1 MGLRFDNP
9 LWLLVAVLA
18 IPLALLGLRWFRTM
32 SRSRA
37 WSGVLARSLL
47 LVLLGMALAGA
58 STVRTTERLATIALI
73 DVSGSVRSFGEFGT
87 VRTGGQQERVLSAT
101 EAIRAWLEQAAGERG
116 EEDLLGLVAFD
127 GESIA
132 LMAPRAGS
140 ARGESADVAEVTLDV
155 RMAEGT
161 NLAEAIRLGAA
172 LFPPDAG
179 RRLVLISDGD
189 ETSGDALAAARE
201 IAGAVEVGERAG
213 TIPIDVLPV
222 AYRAGREVLVEFVD
236 APPQAASE
244 STVTVRV
251 GLRATRATTGTL
263 QLLREG
269 EPVDLNG
276 AEEGLGR
283 RIAVEEG
290 RSVELIELRLD
301 ERTIHRFEA
310 VFEPDD
316 PALDTLAANNRGE
329 AFTVTPGRGVAL
341 LVDGVSN
348 GDPSGA
354 GATLGRALEA
364 SGIEVELVPPGGL
377 PPDLLALHAYDLVIL
392 QNVPADEVPRPT
404 QSALVEYVR
413 ELGGGLVMVGGPD
426 SFGAGAWKGTPVADV
441 LPVKLDLPEE
451 LVVPSAAIMIV
462 LDSSG
467 SMGQRVLGGSRTQQ
481 EIANESAALAIE
493 TLDAQDLV
501 GVISFDN
508 AHRTILP
515 LTKASDAQAAV
526 DRVRAISPGGGTN
539 MFPALESAG
548 RMLRGVEANTKHI
561 IVLSDGR
568 SSGSPRE
575 GEIIASRLSQDGIS
589 VSTIAV
595 GDGADTDSLSR
606 IAAQGGGQY
615 HRVLDPYALP
625 RIFIKAIRVVN
636 RPLIRLSPFDPV
648 VRPTGSPLTAGV
660 PPQWPTLRGLVL
672 TQPREEPTI
681 TYAAVTPS
689 GEPLLAHWNVGLGQ
703 VGAFTSD
710 AHEWAREWI
719 GWPGYRQLW
728 SQIAR
733 SIARPTAGRGQELIT
748 EVVGGELRIRM
759 QTTTEDGRPID
770 LLSVPGLVY
779 PPGGGEPR
787 RIRLSQTGPGLYEG
801 VAPAEGSGSYVVV
814 LTPKRGAT
822 SLPPVVGGAS
832 RQVGEEFRRL
842 RSNVGLLQR
851 IAEATGG
858 RVLSFDAPEDASLF
872 DRSTLEPR
880 KAATPLWR
888 ALVLWAV
895 VVFLLDVGTRRVA
908 WDRLITREVAS
919 DVRAHAAEAL
929 SRRSEA
935 AAATLGRLRGTREA
949 PAESRSEAFVRSERA
964 QETPA
969 PRSTGRNREPTEQE
983 RREAVR
989 RALRATQGKPA
1000 GGDAP
1005 SQAGARQREEP
1016 SEDTGSSSL
1025 LAAKKRA
1032 RERMERER
1040 GGGE

>member
-9 LWLLVAVLA
+9 LWLLIALLAV
-18 IPLALLGLRWFRTM
+18 PLGLLGLRWFRTM
-32 SRSRA
+32 SRARA
-37 WSGVLARSLL
+37 WSGVAARSVLL
-47 LVLLGMALAGA
+47 ALLGMALAGA
-58 STVRTTERLATIALI
+58 STVRTTERLATVVLI
-73 DVSGSVRSFGEFGT
+73 DVSESVRSFGEFGAAT
-87 VRTGGQQERVLSAT
+87 SGDGETRPLSAT
-101 EAIRAWLEQAAGERG
+101 EAIRAWLESAAGERG
-116 EEDLLGLVAFD
+116 AEDLLGMVAFD
-127 GESIA
+127 GEAIA

-140 ARGESADVAEVTLDV
+140 ARGESADIDEVTLDV

-161 NLAEAIRLGAA
+161 NIAEAIRLGAA

-179 RRLVLISDGD
+179 RRLALISDGD
-189 ETSGDALAAARE
+189 ETSGDAVAAARE
-201 IAGAVEVGERAG
+201 ALGAVEAGERAG

-222 AYRAGREVLVEFVD
+222 AYRAGREVMVEFVD

-251 GLRATRATTGTL
+251 GLRATRPTTGTL

-276 AEEGLGR
+276 DAEGLGR
-283 RIAVEEG
+283 RVAVEAG

-329 AFTVTPGRGVAL
+329 TFTVTPGRGAAL
-341 LVDGVSN
+341 LVDGVSDA
-348 GDPSGA
+348 DPSGA
-354 GATLGRALEA
+354 GATLARALRA
-364 SGIEVELVPPGGL
+364 SGIEVEMVPPGGL

-404 QSALVEYVR
+404 QAALVEYVR
-413 ELGGGLVMVGGPD
+413 ELGGGMVMVGGPD
-426 SFGAGAWKGTPVADV
+426 SFGAGAWKGTPVADI

-451 LVVPSAAIMIV
+451 LVVPSAAIVIV

-481 EIANESAALAIE
+481 EIANEAAALAIE

-501 GVISFDN
+501 AVISFDN

-515 LTKASDAQAAV
+515 LTEASAAQAAV
-526 DRVRAISPGGGTN
+526 DRVRAIAPGGGTN
-539 MFPALESAG
+539 LYPALDSAG
-548 RMLRGVEANTKHI
+548 RLLRSVEANTKHV

-575 GEIIASRLSQDGIS
+575 GELLASQLAQEGVS

-595 GDGADTDSLSR
+595 GDGADTETLSR
-606 IAAQGGGQY
+606 IAARGGGQY

-636 RPLIRLSPFDPV
+636 RPLIRLSPFEPV
-648 VRPTGSPLTAGV
+648 LRPTGSPLTAGV
-660 PPQWPTLRGLVL
+660 PANWPTLRGLVL

-703 VGAFTSD
+703 VAAFTSD
-710 AHEWAREWI
+710 AHNWARDWI
-719 GWPGYRQLW
+719 GWSGYRQLW
-728 SQIAR
+728 AQIAR
-733 SIARPTAGRGQELIT
+733 SIARPTAGRGQEMIT
-748 EVVGGELRIRM
+748 EVVGDELRIRL
-759 QTTTEDGRPID
+759 QATTEDGQPLD

-779 PPGGGEPR
+779 PPGGSEPR
-787 RIRLSQTGPGLYEG
+787 RVRLSQTGPGVYEG
-801 VAPAEGSGSYVVV
+801 SAPAEGSGSYVVV

-851 IAEATGG
+851 IAEITGG
-858 RVLSFDAPEDASLF
+858 RVLSFEDAEEANLF
-872 DRSTLEPR
+872 DRSRLEPR
-880 KAATPLWR
+880 QAATPLWR
-888 ALVLWAV
+888 TLLVWAI

-908 WDRLITREVAS
+908 WDRLLTREIAA
-919 DVRAHAAEAL
+919 DVRTHAAEAL
-929 SRRSEA
+929 ARRGEA
-935 AAATLGRLRGTREA
+935 AAATVGRLRGTRARGSDPRAERTPLHASQAARPEPPRPAKREEA
-949 PAESRSEAFVRSERA
+949 
-964 QETPA
+964 
-969 PRSTGRNREPTEQE
+969 TEQDQ
-983 RREAVR
+983 RASVR
-989 RALRATQGKPA
+989 RALRATQGR
-1000 GGDAP
+1000 AP
-1005 SQAGARQREEP
+1005 GPQEAEQAPEP
-1016 SEDTGSSSL
+1016 TERDGGSSSL

-1032 RERMERER
+1032 RERLEKDR
-1040 GGGE
+1040 GTEE